1 MNEPAKLSTKDRPT
15 EDARK
20 ETLRVWLRL
29 LACTT
34 LIKNNLRTRL
44 RVRYQTT
51 LPRFDVL
58 AALYREDE
66 PVPIGALP
74 PHLMVSGGN
83 VTAIVLRLERSGLI
97 ERWPAPEDRRKNYV
111 KLSAKGRRRFAT
123 MAKEHQKWVSSAL
136 SCLSSDEIREFARIL
151 TKLSHHLGHKTER

>member
-1 MNEPAKLSTKDRPT
+1 MAAER
-15 EDARK
+15 RK
-20 ETLRVWLRL
+20 EALRVWLRL

-34 LIKNNLRTRL
+34 LIKNDFRTRL
-44 RVRYQTT
+44 RVRYHTT

-97 ERWPAPEDRRKNYV
+97 DRWPAPEDRRKNYV
-111 KLSAKGRRRFAT
+111 KLSAKGRRRFVK
-123 MAKEHQKWVSSAL
+123 MAKEHEQWVSSAL
-136 SCLSSDEIREFARIL
+136 SCLSADEIKELARIL
-151 TKLSHHLGHKTER
+151 TKLSHHLGHKHEA